1 MGQLRQTNFRK
12 QRGLTIT
19 ALVIG
24 LVVVIFIALLA
35 FKLIPAFMEFRSMK
49 GAISAI
55 AREKQSSTVAE
66 IRRAFESRQAIDDFQ
81 SVKANDLDIS
91 KQGNQV
97 IIAFA
102 YRKEVPLFANIGVYI
117 DFAANSAAD

>member
-1 MGQLRQTNFRK
+1 MRQLPQRHLRK
-12 QRGLTIT
+12 QRGVTIT
-19 ALVIG
+19 ALIIA
-24 LVVVIFIALLA
+24 LVVVIFIALLG
-35 FKLIPAFMEFRSMK
+35 FKLIPAFLEFRSMK

-81 SVKANDLDIS
+81 SVKASDLDIT

-97 IIAFA
+97 VIGFA
-102 YRKEVPLFANIGVYI
+102 YRKEVPLFANVGVYI
-117 DFAANSAAD
+117 DFVANTAGD